1 MLIVVYKFFYKFVEI
16 DLIRFILEEIRDFV

>member
-1 MLIVVYKFFYKFVEI
+1 MLILVFKFFYKFVEI

>member
-1 MLIVVYKFFYKFVEI
+1 MLILVYKFFYKFVEI